1 MKVSVSFLSK
11 EYSQTELIK
20 QINKTTTNYIHV
32 DIMDGKF
39 TDNKTNTFSEIKKLL
54 LNTTI
59 PLDVHLMV
67 NNPLKYIEDYALL
80 NTEYI
85 TFHYEVVK
93 DIKKT
98 IEYIKN
104 FGIKAGISINPDTN
118 VSLIFP
124 YLKYL
129 DLVLIMSVEP
139 GKSGQEFKPSII
151 YKLEALKQKIIE
163 DNLNTKISI
172 DGGMNE
178 ETIPLIKDYTDI
190 IVSASYLHS
199 GNMQDKIKE
208 IQTL

>member
-151 YKLEALKQKIIE
+151 YKLEALKQKITE